1 MSWFRKSF
9 AISIPDPGSFYCAL
23 DPIEFYEWR
32 YTFAPKGAKLT
43 TQLPPSDIFTEGKVI
58 ASVQIDETKIKPQK
72 GAFVLTEDTPVSASI
87 KVGYM
92 PSPAE
97 LLDKH
102 KELKKTF
109 ARGVDSFKEN
119 LQTRIYID
127 SQTDRPHLFR
137 LYKFDNATATLHN
150 FGPIDELVEKFS
162 KVREVLSKEILDKT
176 GRAFE
181 MEKFKRYDSALLF
194 ANNSHLH
201 VDASKMDRLVET
213 AQLKSKQ
220 TITVPWKECYIDLS
234 HGAKILN
241 KQIEKYESMKWVQ
254 DALRRNV

>member
-9 AISIPDPGSFYCAL
+9 AITIPDPGSLYCAI

-58 ASVQIDETKIKPQK
+58 ASVQVDESKLKPQK
-72 GAFVLTEDTPVSASI
+72 GGFVLIEDAPVSTSI
-87 KVGYM
+87 KIGYM

-102 KELKKTF
+102 CELKKTF
-109 ARGVDSFKEN
+109 SRGLDSFKEN
-119 LQTRIYID
+119 LQTRIYVD

-137 LYKFDNATATLHN
+137 LYKFDNTTATLHN
-150 FGPIDELVEKFS
+150 FGPIDELVERFS
-162 KVREVLSKEILDKT
+162 KVRKVLSEDMLNKK

-181 MEKFKRYDSALLF
+181 LEKFKRFDNALQF
-194 ANNSHLH
+194 TNNSHLH
-201 VDASKMDRLVET
+201 VDSSKMDRLVET

-220 TITVPWKECYIDLS
+220 TKTVTWKECYIDLS
-234 HGAKILN
+234 RGAKILN
-241 KQIEKYESMKWVQ
+241 EQIGKYESMKWVQ
-254 DALRRNV
+254 DALKQNV